1 MSKLVQDY
9 IFEKVDQQM
18 LDKASYIIRA
28 ISHPLRL
35 KIISYIDK
43 NKIVNVNKIYNS
55 LSLEQS
61 ITSQHLNILR
71 NSKLVTTRREGKFIF
86 YSVNY
91 SMVIKICNLINEYN
105 IK

>member
-1 MSKLVQDY
+1 MSKSVQDY

-91 SMVIKICNLINEYN
+91 STVIKIFNLINEYN